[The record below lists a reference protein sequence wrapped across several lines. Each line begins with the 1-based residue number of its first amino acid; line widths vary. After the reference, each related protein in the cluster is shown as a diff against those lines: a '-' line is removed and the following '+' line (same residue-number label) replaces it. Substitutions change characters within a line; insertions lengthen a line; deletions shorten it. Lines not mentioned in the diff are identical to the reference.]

1 MLNLAHRIF
10 DPINLKEF
18 NTLKPENKYRFHL
31 GKGNNYL
38 LVKSLLK
45 RRFWWTVE
53 EDAKKANFLWT
64 QLKVNYFYQFQ
75 KKAYPNQ
82 KDHKLDKDFEV
93 VSPNSPKKKKKKQT

>member
-10 DPINLKEF
+10 DPIHLKEISTF
-18 NTLKPENKYRFHL
+18 KPENKYRFHL

-53 EDAKKANFLWT
+53 EDVKKANFLWT

-75 KKAYPNQ
+75 KKAYPTQ
-82 KDHKLDKDFEV
+82 KHHKLDKDF
-93 VSPNSPKKKKKKQT
+93 